1 MSSYSMVDQLTDDA
15 EQLEEAYRAAVR
27 SGQVEAF
34 RQAIDARRAAA
45 PDDRLYAAWFYR
57 LHDGVT
63 KVKESFIAW
72 GWAVPLALLNGLVLW
87 LLSDDQRFAISIQ
100 SARPGV
106 GASSYLPMVFLLA
119 APLSAVFVLGYL
131 TAAGRL
137 RRGVAALIGV
147 VLLAAAAYVLWVYPR
162 AGTRP
167 FQEQYVT
174 LMAMHLP
181 LLAWAGVGALL
192 VHARRDPAN
201 RFAFLLKS
209 LEVFVVGGL
218 FVIAGG
224 LFTGI
229 TVALFDTL
237 GVEFPDI
244 VRRLFVAGGGGLI
257 PVIAVAMV
265 YNPAAPPAAQ
275 DFDEGLG
282 KLVALLPRV
291 LLPLTLLVMA
301 VFVLFVPFNF
311 FEPFENR
318 DVLIIYNA
326 MLFAVIALLTAVT
339 PLSLERV
346 SPRLGRWLRRGI
358 VAVAALALAISV
370 YALVAILYR
379 TAIDRLTPNR
389 LAFIGWNAINIYL
402 LLSLLFHQARAGE
415 GAWPTGIHRALS
427 EGTVLYVVWTL
438 AMILALP
445 WLFGI
450 DRGQMAGL
458 PPAVQEI
465 VYENSEPILLK
476 CAASPHIYLLED
488 GQKRWIDTIATF
500 TDRGYRWGD
509 VSFVSCDDL
518 RAIPDG
524 PTIPEGADP
533 PPTVESG
540 D

>member
-1 MSSYSMVDQLTDDA
+1 MSYYSTIDEVADDP
-15 EQLEEAYRAAVR
+15 EQLEQAYQKAVKA
-27 SGQVEAF
+27 GQVESF

-57 LHDGVT
+57 LRHSAV

-72 GWAVPLALLNGLVLW
+72 GWAIPLALLNGLILW
-87 LLSDDQRFAISIQ
+87 LLSDDQRFAVTIQ
-100 SARPGV
+100 NVRPGV
-106 GASSYLPMVFLLA
+106 GASNYIPMVFLLA

-137 RRGVAALIGV
+137 RRGVAAVIGV
-147 VLLAAAAYVLWVYPR
+147 VLLAAAAYVLLVYPR

-192 VHARRDPAN
+192 THGHRDPTN

-224 LFTGI
+224 VFTGI
-229 TVALFDTL
+229 TVALFETL
-237 GVEFPDI
+237 GVSFPEI
-244 VRRLFVAGGGGLI
+244 VQRLFIAGGGGLI

-265 YNPAAPPAAQ
+265 YNPTQPPAAQ

-291 LLPLTLLVMA
+291 LLPLTLVVLF

-318 DVLIIYNA
+318 EVLIIYNA
-326 MLFAVIALLTAVT
+326 MLFAVVALLTGVT
-339 PLSLERV
+339 PLALEQV
-346 SPRLGRWLRRGI
+346 SPRLRVWLRRGI

-389 LAFIGWNAINIYL
+389 LAFIGWNVVNIYL

-415 GAWPTGIHRALS
+415 GGWPAGIHRALS
-427 EGTVLYVVWTL
+427 EGTVLYAVWTL
-438 AMILALP
+438 VVILALP

-450 DRGQMAGL
+450 DRAQMAGL
-458 PPAVQEI
+458 PPAIQDI
-465 VYENSEPILLK
+465 IYETPEPILLK
-476 CAASPHIYLLED
+476 CATSPHIYLLAD
-488 GQKRWIDTIATF
+488 GEKRWIDTIATF

-509 VSFVSCDDL
+509 VRFVSCVDL
-518 RAIPDG
+518 GAIPDG
-524 PTIPEGADP
+524 PTIPEGAGP
-533 PPTVESG
+533 PP
-540 D
+540 